1 MAVIDGSKLRGALSK
16 FFARETG
23 QEAREQARGW
33 SVQVNRYPTM
43 PGSQT
48 YPTLGRDYVVPMF
61 EDTLLA
67 RYARYEEMDS
77 YPETSLALD
86 LYADDST
93 IPDQIEHHVIWA
105 RCRDKAIQTI
115 LNDLRDD
122 LRIERD
128 KWAHTRGLCK
138 YGNAFAE
145 LLVQEG
151 QGVVGINYLPTATMR
166 RVEDRKGV
174 LLGYYQIEAGR
185 VANLSIRPSDFV
197 RMLEDARR
205 SGSLDRP
212 QDLGTTGPPGS
223 GQTLGQVILFDP
235 AEVVHWRLRKD
246 LRGIYGLGIL
256 DSADWVWRRLKMLE
270 DAVLVHKLTRAP
282 GRFAFYINTHKLPPE
297 QAWAHVKRIKAEYK
311 KRKFINPRTGQLDT
325 RFNALANDEDFW
337 IPIIGGEEESRIETL
352 SGPDYQGME
361 EVDYFKAKMYVAT
374 KIPRNY
380 MDFAENMNKTLLSS
394 EDVRFA
400 RAVMRDQKADIE
412 GWNQVAATHLFL
424 LGYDVDKVE
433 PFTYQESVPSA
444 IFELAMVE
452 VLAAKADLA
461 SRMMEFV
468 SVRWILQHIFDWADD
483 EIDAVFDEW
492 AEEKVWKS
500 IVEALGMGEA
510 TKITGAAE
518 LENEQKRAE
527 MEAAMAPPEGEGS
540 YESIQEKPRPPTPH
554 HPGNHQSV
562 AFGMLDREDRQ
573 GFIQLGEDFQRNIR
587 KILEEG
593 NRDSEKRMEG
603 RLKSLLLNHEN
614 AVGQRFRVLMPFMN
628 ELRTAMRMSRMG
640 RGR

>member
-1 MAVIDGSKLRGALSK
+1 VAVIDGRKLRDALSK

-23 QEAREQARGW
+23 QDAREQSRGW
-33 SVQVNRYPTM
+33 SVSVGQAGAT

-48 YPTLGRDYVVPMF
+48 YPTVGRDYIVPMF

-67 RYARYEEMDS
+67 RYARYEEMDD
-77 YPETSLALD
+77 YPETSLTLD
-86 LYADDST
+86 LYSDDAT

-105 RCRDKAIQTI
+105 RCRDRAVQTI
-115 LNDLRDD
+115 MNDLRDD
-122 LRIERD
+122 LKIEKD
-128 KWAHTRGLCK
+128 KWAHTRGIVK
-138 YGNAFAE
+138 YGNQFAE
-145 LLVQEG
+145 LLIQQG
-151 QGVVGINYLPTATMR
+151 QGVVGLNYLPTATMR
-166 RVEDRKGV
+166 RVEDRRGN
-174 LLGYYQIEAGR
+174 LLGFYQIEAGR
-185 VANLSIRPSDFV
+185 VANLSVSPYDFEK
-197 RMLEDARR
+197 MLTTAR
-205 SGSLDRP
+205 SNGTLDKP
-212 QDLGTTGPPGS
+212 QDMGMTGPPGS
-223 GQTLGQVILFDP
+223 GQTFGQVILFDP

-246 LRGIYGLGIL
+246 LRGIYGLGVL
-256 DSADWVWRRLKMLE
+256 DSADWVWRRLRMLE

-325 RFNALANDEDFW
+325 RMNPLSVDEDFW

-361 EVDYFKAKMYVAT
+361 EVDYFKAKMYTAT

-400 RAVMRDQKADIE
+400 RAVMRVQKADIE

-424 LGYDVDKVE
+424 LGYDMDKVE
-433 PFTYQESVPSA
+433 SFTYQESVPSA

-461 SRMMEFV
+461 SRMQEFV
-468 SVRWILQHIFDWADD
+468 SVRWILRHIFDWADD
-483 EIDAVFDEW
+483 EIDSVFDEW

-500 IVEALGMGEA
+500 IVEGLGMGEA

-518 LENEQKRAE
+518 LENSQKQAE
-527 MEAAMAPPEGEGS
+527 MEQAMAPAEGMENR
-540 YESIQEKPRPPTPH
+540 PRIPRR
-554 HPGNHQSV
+554 PGNHQSV
-562 AFGMLDREDRQ
+562 AFGMLEKQDRQ
-573 GFIQLGEDFQRNIR
+573 GFLQMGEDFQKNIR
-587 KILEEG
+587 KILEDG
-593 NRDSEKRMEG
+593 NKSSEKRMEG
-603 RLKSLLLNHEN
+603 RLKSLLMNHEN
-614 AVGQRFRVLMPFMN
+614 VVGQRFRMLQPFMN
-628 ELRTAMRMSRMG
+628 ELRSAVRMT
-640 RGR
+640 RGPHLK